1 MTIARLYK
9 MDVTPEP
16 LFREAWITT
25 DDENDDAGEA
35 QFVVNRGKLGHES
48 TMDAIQ
54 DVTLEKAKSLM
65 VAFLEQCAEDGFVEI
80 PLEEQSTLI
89 VQYTLKTREGTARD
103 DYFEKKTREVL
114 TQHFAWRG
122 LGEVIS
128 SERGDFR
135 LNHILKVPDAKRAIK
150 GALVA
155 LRPYEPTK
163 MTLAVAEPGS
173 EEFKAKHPAGAAFSR
188 DGR

>member
-16 LFREAWITT
+16 LFREAWIAA
-25 DDENDDAGEA
+25 DEERDDAEA

-48 TMDAIQ
+48 TMDAVQ
-54 DVTLEKAKSLM
+54 DVTVEKAKSLM
-65 VAFLEQCAEDGFVEI
+65 AAFLEQCAEDGFREI
-80 PLEEQSTLI
+80 PLEEQPTLI
-89 VQYTLKTREGTARD
+89 VQYALKTREGTERD
-103 DYFEKKTREVL
+103 NYFEKKTREVL

-122 LGEVIS
+122 LGEVIE

-163 MTLAVAEPGS
+163 MTLAIAEPGS
-173 EEFKAKHPAGAAFSR
+173 DEFKAKHPAGATFSR
-188 DGR
+188 YGR